1 MTEDGIPNKMN
12 RKAVTPHCVL
22 QRGFCLLLQEGFPLK
37 KIRVF
42 VAGASGKMGQ
52 EVIRTIL
59 KHDDLQL
66 VGASDTRHQG
76 MDVGFVVGVS
86 RVGVDISGPLDTEI
100 LRVSGADVLVDF
112 TNPQSVLKNAKT
124 AIMAAVIPVIGT
136 TGLDAA
142 EIEEIRALAVKEHMG
157 AFIAPNFAI
166 GAILMMQ
173 FARETAKYFPN
184 VDVIEL
190 HHDQKLDAPS
200 GTAIKTAELMLEVRE
215 PMVQGH
221 PNEYEKIPGARG
233 ADIGGIHIHSVRLPG
248 LIAHQEVLFGGLGQ
262 SLTIRHDAYS
272 RETYMPGVLMAI
284 RKATELTELV
294 IGLENFLD

>member
-1 MTEDGIPNKMN
+1 M
-12 RKAVTPHCVL
+12 
-22 QRGFCLLLQEGFPLK
+22 K

-52 EVIRTIL
+52 EVIRSIL
-59 KHDDLQL
+59 KHDDLLL
-66 VGASDTRHQG
+66 VGASSSRHRER
-76 MDVGFVVGVS
+76 DVGFVVGVP

-112 TNPQSVLKNAKT
+112 TNPHSVLKNAKT
-124 AIMAAVIPVIGT
+124 AIMAGVVPVIGT

-142 EIEEIRALAVKEHMG
+142 EIEEIRALVLEKHVG

-166 GAILMMQ
+166 GAILTIR
-173 FARETAKYFPN
+173 FSREAAKYFPN
-184 VDVIEL
+184 VDIIEL

-200 GTAIKTAELMLEVRE
+200 GTAIKTAEVMSEVRE
-215 PMVQGH
+215 PQSQGH

-233 ADIGGIHIHSVRLPG
+233 ADICGIHIHSVRLPG
-248 LIAHQEVLFGGLGQ
+248 LIAHQEVIFGGLGQ
-262 SLTIRHDAYS
+262 SLTIRHDAFS
-272 RETYMPGVLMAI
+272 RETYMPGVMLAI
-284 RKATELTELV
+284 RKASELTDLV

>member
-1 MTEDGIPNKMN
+1 M
-12 RKAVTPHCVL
+12 
-22 QRGFCLLLQEGFPLK
+22 K

-42 VAGASGKMGQ
+42 VAGASGRMGQ
-52 EVIRTIL
+52 EAIRALL
-59 KHDDLQL
+59 KQDDLLL

-76 MDVGFVVGVS
+76 MDVGFVVGVP
-86 RVGVDISGPLDTEI
+86 RVGVDITGPLDTEF
-100 LRVSGADVLVDF
+100 LRGSRADVLVDF

-124 AIMAAVIPVIGT
+124 AIIAGVVPVIGT
-136 TGLDAA
+136 TGLDEA
-142 EIEEIRALAVKEHMG
+142 EIDEIRALVKKENVG
-157 AFIAPNFAI
+157 AFLAPNFAI
-166 GAILMMQ
+166 GAILMMR

-184 VDVIEL
+184 VDIIEL

-200 GTAIKTAELMLEVRE
+200 GTAIKTAEVMLEVRE

-248 LIAHQEVLFGGLGQ
+248 LIAHQEVIFGGLGQ
-262 SLTIRHDAYS
+262 SLIIRHDAFS
-272 RETYMPGVLMAI
+272 RETYMPGVMLAI
-284 RKATELTELV
+284 RKATELTDLV